1 MLILAVLGDYWYTF
15 RNLGQPTLRGDCRGN
30 SELEFRVHQGMA
42 ILWTA
47 LGKWWADLL
56 FAVAICLKPQVGLCF
71 LLFYVTQRRWRV
83 AWVASALCGL
93 VAVIAGGRLLLARTP
108 WLSSYVENSRQV
120 FAPGAINDFT
130 LANPLWFHL
139 INLQG
144 DCIHC

>member
-1 MLILAVLGDYWYTF
+1 
-15 RNLGQPTLRGDCRGN
+15 
-30 SELEFRVHQGMA
+30 MA

-83 AWVASALCGL
+83 AWVASALCEL

-108 WLSSYVENSRQV
+108 WLSSSVENSRQV